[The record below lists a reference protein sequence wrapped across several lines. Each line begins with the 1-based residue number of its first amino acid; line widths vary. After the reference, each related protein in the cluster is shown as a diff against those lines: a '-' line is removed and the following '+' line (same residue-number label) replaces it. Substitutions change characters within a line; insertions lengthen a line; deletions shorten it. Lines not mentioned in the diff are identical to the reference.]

1 MKNKNTNNTATL
13 TRNDLKHGDIIMNG
27 RLNGP
32 HNIMQVVDWSS
43 RGMGLRT
50 AIVGGTYYQH
60 RGSHFP
66 INKHETFEYAD
77 PSLVGVWVELA
88 Y

>member
-1 MKNKNTNNTATL
+1 MKNKNTNTTARL

-32 HNIMQVVDWSS
+32 HNIMQVVD
-43 RGMGLRT
+43 RGGCMGLCV
-50 AIVGGTYYQH
+50 AIVGGTYYH
-60 RGSHFP
+60 LRGSHFP
-66 INKHETFEYAD
+66 IYKHESFEYAD
-77 PSLVGVWVELA
+77 PALKGVWVELG